1 VRVPLKLLQAALDA
15 YRDAGLIHVVVL
27 KAKPDTTTADVQTL
41 IDESYAQLT
50 KIKGVRGLWAGKPA
64 ANATPDAA
72 KDYTVMLVLVFD
84 DAAAVKAYLKDPI
97 HDKFAD
103 KHLAKYE
110 TPLVYDFAPRKP
122 AK

>member
-1 VRVPLKLLQAALDA
+1 MAFFPALLRNTLLLCLCAGSPSATAQSLALV
-15 YRDAGLIHVVVL
+15 GG
-27 KAKPDTTTADVQTL
+27 TL
-41 IDESYAQLT
+41 VDGT
-50 KIKGVRGLWAGKPA
+50 
-64 ANATPDAA
+64 
-72 KDYTVMLVLVFD
+72 
-84 DAAAVKAYLKDPI
+84 LKDPI